1 MEHRMRVRAAVGW
14 LELGLPDEALVELE
28 PLPWRIQVRK
38 SLLELRLVAEMADRS
53 WNAASETAR
62 LLCLKDPAEPQFFLH
77 AAYCLHETGDTLA
90 ACHWLLR
97 GPKALFSEATFHY
110 NLACYLAVLGE
121 SARAKSHLKTAFGL
135 DESLRDSAHHDQDLA
150 CLGALP

>member
-1 MEHRMRVRAAVGW
+1 
-14 LELGLPDEALVELE
+14 
-28 PLPWRIQVRK
+28 
-38 SLLELRLVAEMADRS
+38 LVAEMADRS

-90 ACHWLLR
+90 ACRWLLR
-97 GPKALFSEATFHY
+97 GPKTLFSEAAFHY
-110 NLACYLAVLGE
+110 NLACYLAVLGQA
-121 SARAKSHLKTAFGL
+121 ARAKSHLRTAFGL